1 MDRFGLPEKMI
12 TQIHTV
18 LADYPAIER
27 VTIYGSRAKGNH
39 KPGSDIDLTLIGP
52 QITEAEVLALEN
64 RLDDLLLPYTFDV
77 SRFDSLQN
85 AQLIDHIKRVG
96 QDFYI
101 K

>member
-12 TQIHTV
+12 TRIHTV

-85 AQLIDHIKRVG
+85 AQIIDHIKRVG

>member
-12 TQIHTV
+12 TRIHAV
-18 LADYPAIER
+18 LADYPSIER
-27 VTIYGSRAKGNH
+27 VTIHGSRAKGNH

-85 AQLIDHIKRVG
+85 AQLINHIKRIG